1 MIVEVRQEHIDE
13 GKQGCPC
20 YCAVSLAVKEALRHK
35 YKFSDS
41 EGLAYDDGKLEVLLD
56 ESWVETAIQGAGAE
70 ISIYTKVFNTAT
82 KKIDVVEDFIAIED
96 EYPINSINKIVIEDW
111 IENFDIGKK
120 YVEPISFKVES
131 IHRMNNKQ
139 RKE

>member
-13 GKQGCPC
+13 GKQGDPC
-20 YCAVSLAVKEALRHK
+20 YCAVSLAVKEALMHK

-41 EGLAYDDGKLEVLLD
+41 NSLTHDDGKLEVLLD

-82 KKIDVVEDFIAIED
+82 KKIDVVEDFIVIED
-96 EYPINSINKIVIEDW
+96 ERSVGVMMNDIVLEGW
-111 IENFDIGKK
+111 IENFDTFNDS
-120 YVEPISFKVES
+120 EPISFKVED
-131 IHRMNNKQ
+131 IHRMNN
-139 RKE
+139 